1 MDGWRVRAGKQVRGV
16 EFVLPY
22 SQQAAGSCMATSC
35 GDALEETPDSSR
47 DFTRRHLYSPLDVG
61 IAGWAK

>member
-1 MDGWRVRAGKQVRGV
+1 M